1 VSKYDLETLLDGL
14 ANEPSPPNPSHQ
26 PIRIAA
32 AGRAQ
37 QAAGDAPANRRS
49 APGCGT
55 PLTAAVAIQMVE
67 RWSGLSPTRRRDLVC
82 ALQAVTR
89 MAGMPASN
97 VLLIPQVLRQH
108 VLKMSAAQCG
118 MSRSRLSNVRTLLR
132 YILRRADVIDA
143 ANTPISADW
152 SALLDRLDPKQRC
165 GLILFARSCT
175 VRRLTPPMVSS
186 ATLEDFLAHAVER
199 TLKPY
204 PRELAA
210 RVRKVWN
217 RACASVEGW
226 PQQPLP
232 ALSAPARSIKPL
244 AAFPQSFQNDLAAF
258 GARMT
263 ATVLDVADDGLQDD
277 DDASVPLIGRK
288 PVRAVT
294 ATVRISHARWAA
306 SALVESGVPIA
317 EVTSLRSL
325 VTPLTRAKA
334 IFRRLYQE
342 AGDKPSAKGMHVGEV
357 VLMIAKYSVRLPAEE
372 IAQIRAWGEPL
383 KLVYNGMTA
392 KNEARI
398 REASDPSRELR
409 LMELPDVLMRTARPL
424 RATAPH
430 HACFRA
436 LAGTAIKLFGRR
448 MLRLAN
454 VAGLRLDHL
463 QRANPKRGLIT
474 HLHIPAG
481 ETKNTRV
488 ISQPIAPDIAR
499 MLEEWITDFRP
510 IIAAPD
516 CVYLFPGYRTGNR
529 PITPQG
535 LSNAVKKATR
545 NYAGVELS
553 PHQFRHLGAHTFLEE
568 YPGHYEEVRRQLGH
582 ASVTTTTQY
591 YCSAESASAT
601 RRFDEVILNRRQKL
615 RRKPAVRKPARQPRK
630 PRGEG

>member
-1 VSKYDLETLLDGL
+1 MSTSGSD
-14 ANEPSPPNPSHQ
+14 
-26 PIRIAA
+26 AA
-32 AGRAQ
+32 
-37 QAAGDAPANRRS
+37 
-49 APGCGT
+49 
-55 PLTAAVAIQMVE
+55 LTAAAAIQLVE
-67 RWSGLSPTRRRDLVC
+67 TWSDLSPTRRRDLVS
-82 ALQAVTR
+82 ALQAITR
-89 MAGMPASN
+89 MAEMPASN
-97 VLLIPQVLRQH
+97 VLLTPDFLRRR

-118 MSRSRLSNVRTLLR
+118 VSRSRLSNISALLR
-132 YILRRADVIDA
+132 FILRRADVIDA

-152 SALLDRLDPKQRC
+152 STLLDRLAPKQRC
-165 GLILFARSCT
+165 GLVLFARFCT

-186 ATLEDFLAHAVER
+186 ATLEDFLAQLVER

-217 RACASVEGW
+217 GACASVDGW

-232 ALSAPARSIKPL
+232 ALTTPARSIKPL
-244 AAFPQSFQNDLAAF
+244 TAFPPSFQNDLAAF

-263 ATVLDVADDGLQDD
+263 ATVLDAAHDGSQDD

-288 PVRAVT
+288 PVRAIT
-294 ATVRISHARWAA
+294 ATLRMSHARWAA

-317 EVTSLRSL
+317 EVTSLCSL

-334 IFRRLYQE
+334 ILRCLYRE
-342 AGDKPSAKGMHVGEV
+342 AGGKPSARGMHVAEV
-357 VLMIAKYSVRLPAEE
+357 LQMIAKYSVRLPAEE

-409 LMELPDVLMRTARPL
+409 LMELPDVLIRTARHM

-436 LAGTAIKLFGRR
+436 AAGTAIKLLSRR
-448 MLRLAN
+448 MPRLAN
-454 VAGLRLDHL
+454 VVGLRLDHL

-474 HLHIPAG
+474 HIHIPAG
-481 ETKNTRV
+481 ETKNTQV

-499 MLEEWITDFRP
+499 MLEEWMTDFRP

-535 LSNAVKKATR
+535 LSKAVIKATR
-545 NYAGVELS
+545 DYAGVELS
-553 PHQFRHLGAHTFLEE
+553 PHQFRHLGAHMFLAE

-582 ASVTTTTQY
+582 ASVTTTTRY
-591 YCSAESASAT
+591 YCGAESASAT

-615 RRKPAVRKPARQPRK
+615 RRKPA
-630 PRGEG
+630 RGKR